1 MKMLQ
6 KICFVLLMMLALSF
20 GVVADAME
28 VVLDDGSKYE
38 VKKDAYFASLIDL
51 FLVIL

>member
-1 MKMLQ
+1 
-6 KICFVLLMMLALSF
+6 MMLALSF
-20 GVVADAME
+20 GVFADAME

-38 VKKDAYFASLIDL
+38 VEKDAYFASRIDL